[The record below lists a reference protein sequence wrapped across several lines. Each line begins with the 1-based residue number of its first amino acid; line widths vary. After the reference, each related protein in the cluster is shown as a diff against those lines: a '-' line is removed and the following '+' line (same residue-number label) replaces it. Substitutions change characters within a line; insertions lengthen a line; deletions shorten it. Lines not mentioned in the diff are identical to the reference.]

1 MLSGDSPQVAAA
13 IGADLGLATSRGAM
27 SPTDKAA
34 HLAALKTSGHHIA
47 MVGDG
52 INDAPALAHA
62 DLGIAL
68 ASGTDIAAATA
79 DVTLMRGDL
88 RLVGAVLELAGRVRR
103 TIVENLFWAFLFNV
117 IGMPLAAFGY
127 LSPEFAG
134 AAMAIS
140 SVMVIG
146 NALRLGRWTRRR
158 YRRYRRRTSGHGLM
172 WMTDRR
178 LGRWR
183 AGGAG
188 QGAPGEGVGV
198 AVVILDLFGAR
209 QFKIFDMQLAAERLI
224 GDISQLGL
232 FDHRRLGGKAH
243 PQC

>member
-1 MLSGDSPQVAAA
+1 MSAAQKAGEPVAV
-13 IGADLGLATSRGAM
+13 
-27 SPTDKAA
+27 
-34 HLAALKTSGHHIA
+34 
-47 MVGDG
+47 VGDG

-134 AAMAIS
+134 AAMALS

-146 NALRLGRWTRRR
+146 NALRLGRWR
-158 YRRYRRRTSGHGLM
+158 
-172 WMTDRR
+172 
-178 LGRWR
+178 
-183 AGGAG
+183 
-188 QGAPGEGVGV
+188 P
-198 AVVILDLFGAR
+198 
-209 QFKIFDMQLAAERLI
+209 AADI
-224 GDISQLGL
+224 GDIDGG
-232 FDHRRLGGKAH
+232 RRITG
-243 PQC
+243 